1 MSQKRYRPSRRN
13 PLTDFCSQP
22 GEDDGVDP
30 RQLSRANSSR
40 KDQPDR
46 KTLQLCSQVA
56 HVVESVLTGE
66 LRDEDLAAL
75 QVVSVTPLSHRG
87 RLLVTV
93 APGLEDSGPLAEVVL
108 AKLQSRLPRIRAE
121 VSAAITRRK
130 TPELQFSFVP
140 RSAGGSPAL
149 PSGEDNFLE
158 NQSQVSRLLYDEE
171 GQRHA

>member
-1 MSQKRYRPSRRN
+1 M
-13 PLTDFCSQP
+13 
-22 GEDDGVDP
+22 
-30 RQLSRANSSR
+30 
-40 KDQPDR
+40 DR

-56 HVVESVLTGE
+56 HVIESVLTGE

-75 QVVSVTPLSHRG
+75 RVVSVTPLSHRG

-93 APGLEDSGPLAEVVL
+93 APGLEDSSPLAEVVL

-140 RSAGGSPAL
+140 SAPAAL
-149 PSGEDNFLE
+149 
-158 NQSQVSRLLYDEE
+158 SREQ
-171 GQRHA
+171 QRHA